1 MKKKIIIFICAFI
14 LNVSMIIPI
23 RAESDIDIAT
33 IITESNEVA
42 SELENKFGLSTTDLL
57 EIMALPD
64 KNISLQKKLNSSAIY
79 SQEVKTY
86 LHTYQSLN
94 LQPYRPSNYGLENV
108 EDKISNKARVA
119 YDSNPPLNEA
129 EQSERMKFI
138 ASVFAKDY
146 YQDRYQNKVGRYYLY
161 LYTSHWTENAN
172 YVRGASNSTNFDRYY
187 ANVISEFDI
196 EAFDSFYQNM
206 SQGAVMHT
214 FENAGGA
221 IQSIRSSG
229 ITEAAIINGI
239 KATKRLA
246 GEKGEAFAKSLSDQ
260 GIDTSDWK
268 DIMDGMTAAYIKNYD
283 SVENAEQMIDLINSE
298 LNQYGLS
305 GYTTQIF
312 VDMMNSLKADI
323 FFASIGIPFIG
334 VGLYYYQ
341 VLSNIYPMV
350 SLASL
355 YYTYSAR
362 QAERVAILVGMS
374 ERP

>member
-1 MKKKIIIFICAFI
+1 
-14 LNVSMIIPI
+14 
-23 RAESDIDIAT
+23 

-94 LQPYRPSNYGLENV
+94 LQPYRPSNYGLNNV

-172 YVRGASNSTNFDRYY
+172 YVREQVIVPIYRYY

-206 SQGAVMHT
+206 SRQLCT
-214 FENAGGA
+214 FENAGGQFKVFA
-221 IQSIRSSG
+221 
-229 ITEAAIINGI
+229 
-239 KATKRLA
+239 RL
-246 GEKGEAFAKSLSDQ
+246 G
-260 GIDTSDWK
+260 
-268 DIMDGMTAAYIKNYD
+268 
-283 SVENAEQMIDLINSE
+283 
-298 LNQYGLS
+298 
-305 GYTTQIF
+305 
-312 VDMMNSLKADI
+312 
-323 FFASIGIPFIG
+323 
-334 VGLYYYQ
+334 
-341 VLSNIYPMV
+341 
-350 SLASL
+350 
-355 YYTYSAR
+355 
-362 QAERVAILVGMS
+362 
-374 ERP
+374 